1 MNVLFEYIYIVFSY
15 LLSLSLSLSLS
26 PSLSLSLS
34 LSLLL
39 VPPTLIGN
47 LVERCMKKMSI
58 SEVVTVFGGVTGPL
72 VTIHPTLREFIKE
85 RLLNGEEPTN
95 DNIPQA
101 IESFVSELPAV
112 LNQLQV
118 IERD

>member
-1 MNVLFEYIYIVFSY
+1 M
-15 LLSLSLSLSLS
+15 
-26 PSLSLSLS
+26 
-34 LSLLL
+34 
-39 VPPTLIGN
+39 PPTLIGN

-72 VTIHPTLREFIKE
+72 VTIHPTLRDFIKE

-112 LNQLQV
+112 LNELQV
-118 IERD
+118 LLEVMLCYLFMPLFYFLCHFILLYDFVLASTSIEG

>member
-1 MNVLFEYIYIVFSY
+1 M
-15 LLSLSLSLSLS
+15 
-26 PSLSLSLS
+26 
-34 LSLLL
+34 
-39 VPPTLIGN
+39 PPTLIGN

-72 VTIHPTLREFIKE
+72 VTIHPTLRDFIKE

-112 LNQLQV
+112 LNELQV
-118 IERD
+118 LLKIMLFIYAIILFCMSYFYCMISS